1 MKQKRGGARRA
12 GSAPEDIMGS
22 RTLAADEKAVGS
34 GWENLLRYRCDIA
47 GPGLKEDAASAEG
60 ER

>member
-1 MKQKRGGARRA
+1 MKKKRGGAGRG

-34 GWENLLRYRCDIA
+34 G
-47 GPGLKEDAASAEG
+47 
-60 ER
+60 